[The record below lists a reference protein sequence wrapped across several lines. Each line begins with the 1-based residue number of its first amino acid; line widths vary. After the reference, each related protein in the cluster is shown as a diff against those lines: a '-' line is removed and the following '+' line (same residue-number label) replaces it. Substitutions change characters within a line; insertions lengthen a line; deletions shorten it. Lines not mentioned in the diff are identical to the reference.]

1 MGVTLGRRQRF
12 TAMNLCRLAGR
23 DITSTVDLVLRSKTI
38 QAELVH
44 YRIHSLDHG
53 SDYKPIEIE
62 VDFGSAIELLA
73 QGKRLYRNA
82 D

>member
-1 MGVTLGRRQRF
+1 MVTWEHQS
-12 TAMNLCRLAGR
+12 R
-23 DITSTVDLVLRSKTI
+23 DITSTVDLILRSKTI

-44 YRIHSLDHG
+44 CRIYSPDYG

-62 VDFGSAIELLA
+62 VDFGSVIESLVR
-73 QGKRLYRNA
+73 GKRLYRNA